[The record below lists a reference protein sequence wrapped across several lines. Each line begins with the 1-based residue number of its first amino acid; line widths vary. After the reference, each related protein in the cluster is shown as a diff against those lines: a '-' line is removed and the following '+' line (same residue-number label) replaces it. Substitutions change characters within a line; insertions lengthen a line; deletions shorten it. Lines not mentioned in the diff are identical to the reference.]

1 MNDDRL
7 NPYIIP
13 AEIMEIV
20 TSTGCLSFYT
30 LIDGKPVSE
39 CDMDKVLD
47 HILPQVR
54 AGIKDGT
61 ISFDSLVELFQYT
74 RSETDKECCEQC
86 GDCITR
92 ITYEI

>member
-1 MNDDRL
+1 MKVV
-7 NPYIIP
+7 I
-13 AEIMEIV
+13 
-20 TSTGCLSFYT
+20 STGCLSFYT
-30 LIDGKPVSE
+30 LIDGKPISE

-61 ISFDSLVELFQYT
+61 ISFNNLVELFQYT
-74 RSETDKECCEQC
+74 GSETDNSPCEQC